1 MTNAFTK
8 TTTYEG
14 ITEYKLNSNGLK
26 VLLVP
31 QPGAPVVAF
40 MVVYL
45 VGSRNEAVGHT
56 GATHLLEHMLFK
68 GTPTY
73 NKHNGT
79 QIAAV
84 LQKQGAVFN
93 ADTWY
98 DRTRYYE
105 MLPNDQLELA
115 IHLEADRMRNSF
127 IADDDRQSEMTV
139 VRNELE
145 RGEND
150 PGRVLDQRV
159 WATAFR
165 EHPYHHPTIGW
176 RSDVEGI
183 PTERLK
189 EFYNVYY
196 YPNNAVALLVGQ
208 FEEAQALELI
218 AKHFGAIPASAQPI
232 PPMYTVEPP
241 QEGEQRIVLRRPG
254 QLGIVEIAWRIPE
267 AKHPD
272 SIVLTLLDHIL
283 SAGVTSRLYQAL
295 VETQLALDESAHA
308 SRFVDPG
315 LFTIEATLNPGVEH
329 AELEAAI
336 YAELDR
342 LKSSEVSDAELR
354 KAKNIITTQLVY
366 QRDSAMSI
374 VRSLSETEVVAG
386 WQSYVDFPKLVEQV
400 TAADIQRVANQ
411 YFTEDNRTVGWFI
424 PKLDEESLLE
434 FPVEQAAVPDE
445 ETETE
450 TEEELVELAA

>member
-1 MTNAFTK
+1 MANGFTK
-8 TTTYEG
+8 ITEYEG
-14 ITEYKLNSNGLK
+14 ITEYMLDANGLK
-26 VLLVP
+26 VLLMP
-31 QPGAPVVAF
+31 QQAAPVVAF
-40 MVVYL
+40 MVAYR

-73 NKHNGT
+73 NKQNGT

-105 MLPNDQLELA
+105 MLPSDQLELA

-127 IADDDRQSEMTV
+127 IADADRQAEMTV

-150 PGRVLDQRV
+150 PGRVLDQRL
-159 WATAFR
+159 WAIAFR

-176 RSDVEGI
+176 RADVEGV
-183 PTERLK
+183 PTTRLK
-189 EFYNVYY
+189 EFYDVYY
-196 YPNNAVALLVGQ
+196 HPNNAVAILVGD
-208 FEEAQALELI
+208 FEEAHALDLI
-218 AKHFGAIPASAQPI
+218 ARHFGVFPPSAHLI

-241 QEGEQRIVLRRPG
+241 QEGEQRFVLRRPG

-272 SIVLTLLDHIL
+272 SVALTLLDHIL
-283 SAGVTSRLYQAL
+283 SAGVTARLYQAL

-308 SRFVDPG
+308 SRFIDPG
-315 LFTIEATLNPGVEH
+315 LFSIEVTLHPGVEH
-329 AELEAAI
+329 AEVERVVYEEI
-336 YAELDR
+336 EK
-342 LKSSEVSDAELR
+342 LKLAEVSEAELR
-354 KAKNIITTQLVY
+354 KAKNLINTQLVY
-366 QRDSAMSI
+366 QQDSALSI
-374 VRSLSETEVVAG
+374 VRGLSEAEIVAG
-386 WQSYVDFPKLVEQV
+386 WRHYVDFPKLVEAV
-400 TAADIQRVANQ
+400 TPADIRRVVNE

-424 PKLDEESLLE
+424 PKPEEETVVE
-434 FPVEQAAVPDE
+434 FPLEAVAGIE
-445 ETETE
+445 EA
-450 TEEELVELAA
+450 EEELIEAAA